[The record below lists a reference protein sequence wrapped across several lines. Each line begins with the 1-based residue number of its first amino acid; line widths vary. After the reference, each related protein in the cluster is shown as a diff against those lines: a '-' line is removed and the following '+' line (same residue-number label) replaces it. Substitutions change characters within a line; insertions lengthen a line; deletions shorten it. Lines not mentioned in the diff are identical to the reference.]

1 MVAKV
6 YEEFCSKKELLNWI
20 ENHIDEIDFY
30 QDVARLEFYPNE
42 Y

>member
-1 MVAKV
+1 MPKY
-6 YEEFCSKKELLNWI
+6 YEEFCSKKELINWI

-30 QDVARLEFYPNE
+30 MDPVRLEFYPKE